1 MLRTTR
7 DDNRSS
13 TLAEGEGWTLLASRW
28 NRGADVTVT
37 ATSAELAEKVLGQA
51 TDGARDEPEP
61 QPDNVTM
68 GFWYVS
74 PTRGPHRTTRRI
86 AAGAWDEVRPNY
98 TAPVADAMGRL
109 MKVTPDDIAGR
120 LLLLHGPP
128 GTGKTSALRT
138 LARSWR
144 DWCQVDCV
152 LDPERLFSD
161 VGYLM
166 DIAIGED
173 DGTEKGRWRL
183 LLLEDC
189 DELIRGEAK
198 HTAGQALSRLLN
210 LTDGLL
216 GQGRN
221 VLVGVTTNEDL
232 ERLHPA
238 VVRPGRCLARIEVG
252 PLTRQES
259 VAWLGTDEGVGR
271 EGNSPGRA
279 VRAAPGHR
287 PRVGAEAGHGG
298 GRGAVSLTPCHGLR
312 PPTPGPQLYGL
323 RVYGFTV
330 TGLRLRGSVPV
341 RGPHRVLGQR
351 QGLLPGQ
358 AESLGGL
365 GVLLCGGRGPL
376 LGRSPGG
383 RDERSVTP
391 PGLDH
396 SVRLQGPVGLGDG
409 VGGEA
414 QLLGEAAYGR
424 EPVADGQRAGT
435 GQFGDPVTQL
445 LVRGDAGVRVE
456 DDLLSHGPIVPHP
469 WKKGRRS
476 GRGCAYGPPHDCDR
490 A

>member
-1 MLRTTR
+1 MPDTPETALPIRLNVDDSDSPSDVVDALFLGRFATGEQPHSHSTSLERVKTGSTMLPPAAKVLRTAR
-7 DDNRSS
+7 DDDRSA
-13 TLAEGEGWTLLASRW
+13 TLAEGEGWTLLVSRW

-37 ATSAELAEKVLGQA
+37 ATSAELAETVLKEA
-51 TDGARDEPEP
+51 TDGVVDEPEP

-74 PTRGPHRTTRRI
+74 PRRGPYRTTRRI
-86 AAGAWDEVRPNY
+86 AAGSWDEVRPNY
-98 TAPVADAMGRL
+98 TAPVAGAMDRL

-152 LDPERLFSD
+152 LDPERLFND

-173 DGTEKGRWRL
+173 DGNAKGRWRL

-189 DELIRGEAK
+189 DELIRGEAR

-259 VAWLGTDEGVGR
+259 LTWLGTDEDLPRDGATLAELYALRRGT
-271 EGNSPGRA
+271 SPA
-279 VRAAPGHR
+279 
-287 PRVGAEAGHGG
+287 
-298 GRGAVSLTPCHGLR
+298 
-312 PPTPGPQLYGL
+312 
-323 RVYGFTV
+323 
-330 TGLRLRGSVPV
+330 SVPK
-341 RGPHRVLGQR
+341 Q
-351 QGLLPGQ
+351 
-358 AESLGGL
+358 ESG
-365 GVLLCGGRGPL
+365 
-376 LGRSPGG
+376 
-383 RDERSVTP
+383 
-391 PGLDH
+391 
-396 SVRLQGPVGLGDG
+396 
-409 VGGEA
+409 A
-414 QLLGEAAYGR
+414 
-424 EPVADGQRAGT
+424 
-435 GQFGDPVTQL
+435 
-445 LVRGDAGVRVE
+445 DAG
-456 DDLLSHGPIVPHP
+456 LYL
-469 WKKGRRS
+469 
-476 GRGCAYGPPHDCDR
+476 
-490 A
+490 

>member
-1 MLRTTR
+1 MAPCRIMVAMSANPESALPIRLNVDDSDSPADVVDALFLGRFATGEQPYSHSSSLDRVKKAATLLPPAASVLRAAR
-7 DDNRSS
+7 DDDRSA
-13 TLAEGEGWTLLASRW
+13 TLAEGEGWTLLISRW

-37 ATSAELAEKVLGQA
+37 ATSPELAEKVLSQA
-51 TDGARDEPEP
+51 TEGAQDEPEP
-61 QPDNVTM
+61 QPENVTM

-74 PTRGPHRTTRRI
+74 PRRGPHRTTRQI
-86 AAGAWDEVRPNY
+86 AAGTWEDVRRNY
-98 TAPVADAMGRL
+98 TAPVADAMDSL

-152 LDPERLFSD
+152 LDPERLFND

-173 DGTEKGRWRL
+173 DGTSKERWRL

-252 PLTRQES
+252 PLTREES
-259 VAWLGTDEGVGR
+259 VSWLGGDEGLGR
-271 EGNSPGRA
+271 EGTTL
-279 VRAAPGHR
+279 
-287 PRVGAEAGHGG
+287 AELYALR
-298 GRGAVSLTPCHGLR
+298 RGT
-312 PPTPGPQLYGL
+312 GPA
-323 RVYGFTV
+323 
-330 TGLRLRGSVPV
+330 SVPK
-341 RGPHRVLGQR
+341 Q
-351 QGLLPGQ
+351 
-358 AESLGGL
+358 
-365 GVLLCGGRGPL
+365 
-376 LGRSPGG
+376 
-383 RDERSVTP
+383 
-391 PGLDH
+391 
-396 SVRLQGPVGLGDG
+396 
-409 VGGEA
+409 
-414 QLLGEAAYGR
+414 
-424 EPVADGQRAGT
+424 
-435 GQFGDPVTQL
+435 
-445 LVRGDAGVRVE
+445 DAGA
-456 DDLLSHGPIVPHP
+456 D
-469 WKKGRRS
+469 S
-476 GRGCAYGPPHDCDR
+476 GLYL
-490 A
+490 

>member
-1 MLRTTR
+1 MPDHERHARLPESALPIRLTLDDSDSPSDVLDALFLGRFATGEQPYSHSSSLDRIKAGATLLPPDARVLRTTR

-198 HTAGQALSRLLN
+198 HAAGQALSRLLN

-271 EGNSPGRA
+271 EGTPWPSCTRCAGASAPRRCRSRTRGRTRGSISDAVPRVTPSDAGATALWLHGSGVYGSGGQSPYAARTASSASDRA
-279 VRAAPGHR
+279 CCRVRPSRSAVSAYCCAAVAARCSAAPPAAATNVPLR
-287 PRVGAEAGHGG
+287 PRV
-298 GRGAVSLTPCHGLR
+298 SITP
-312 PPTPGPQLYGL
+312 
-323 RVYGFTV
+323 
-330 TGLRLRGSVPV
+330 S
-341 RGPHRVLGQR
+341 
-351 QGLLPGQ
+351 
-358 AESLGGL
+358 AS
-365 GVLLCGGRGPL
+365 
-376 LGRSPGG
+376 
-383 RDERSVTP
+383 
-391 PGLDH
+391 
-396 SVRLQGPVGLGDG
+396 
-409 VGGEA
+409 
-414 QLLGEAAYGR
+414 
-424 EPVADGQRAGT
+424 RA
-435 GQFGDPVTQL
+435 
-445 LVRGDAGVRVE
+445 R
-456 DDLLSHGPIVPHP
+456 
-469 WKKGRRS
+469 
-476 GRGCAYGPPHDCDR
+476 
-490 A
+490 

>member
-1 MLRTTR
+1 MSANPEATLPIRLNVDDSDSPSDVVDALFLGRFATGEQPFSHSSSIDRVKKGVSLLPPGATVLRAAR
-7 DDNRSS
+7 DDDRSA
-13 TLAEGEGWTLLASRW
+13 TLAEGDGWTLLVSRW

-37 ATSAELAEKVLGQA
+37 ATSEDLAERVLKQA
-51 TDGARDEPEP
+51 TEGAEDEPEP
-61 QPDNVTM
+61 VPENVTM

-74 PTRGPHRTTRRI
+74 PRRGPHRTTRQI
-86 AAGAWDEVRPNY
+86 AAGTWEEVRPNY
-98 TAPVADAMGRL
+98 TAPVAEAMDRL

-152 LDPERLFSD
+152 LDPERLFND

-173 DGTEKGRWRL
+173 DGSAKGRWRL

-252 PLTRQES
+252 PMTRREA
-259 VAWLGTDEGVGR
+259 VTWLGTDEGVGR
-271 EGNSPGRA
+271 EGATLAELFALRRGT
-279 VRAAPGHR
+279 APPNVPD
-287 PRVGAEAGHGG
+287 PR
-298 GRGAVSLTPCHGLR
+298 
-312 PPTPGPQLYGL
+312 
-323 RVYGFTV
+323 
-330 TGLRLRGSVPV
+330 
-341 RGPHRVLGQR
+341 
-351 QGLLPGQ
+351 
-358 AESLGGL
+358 ES
-365 GVLLCGGRGPL
+365 
-376 LGRSPGG
+376 
-383 RDERSVTP
+383 
-391 PGLDH
+391 
-396 SVRLQGPVGLGDG
+396 
-409 VGGEA
+409 A
-414 QLLGEAAYGR
+414 
-424 EPVADGQRAGT
+424 
-435 GQFGDPVTQL
+435 
-445 LVRGDAGVRVE
+445 DAG
-456 DDLLSHGPIVPHP
+456 LYL
-469 WKKGRRS
+469 
-476 GRGCAYGPPHDCDR
+476 
-490 A
+490 

>member
-1 MLRTTR
+1 MANLHDALPIRLNVDDSDSPSDVVDALFLGRFTTGEQPFSHSVTIDRVKSGSTLLPPGAEILRAAR
-7 DDNRSS
+7 DDDRSA
-13 TLAEGEGWTLLASRW
+13 TLAEGSGWTLLVSRW

-37 ATSAELAEKVLGQA
+37 ATSQELAEKVLKQA
-51 TDGARDEPEP
+51 TDGAQDEPEP
-61 QPDNVTM
+61 QPEDVSM

-74 PTRGPHRTTRRI
+74 PRRGPYRTSRQI
-86 AAGAWDEVRPNY
+86 SAGTWEEVRPNY
-98 TAPVADAMGRL
+98 TAPVADAMDKL
-109 MKVTPDDIAGR
+109 MKTDPEDISGR

-173 DGTEKGRWRL
+173 DGTAKGRWRL

-252 PLTRQES
+252 ALTRPEA
-259 VAWLGTDEGVGR
+259 VEWLGTDEGVGR
-271 EGNSPGRA
+271 EGATLAELYALRRGT
-279 VRAAPGHR
+279 AP
-287 PRVGAEAGHGG
+287 
-298 GRGAVSLTPCHGLR
+298 T
-312 PPTPGPQLYGL
+312 
-323 RVYGFTV
+323 
-330 TGLRLRGSVPV
+330 SVPE
-341 RGPHRVLGQR
+341 QR
-351 QGLLPGQ
+351 EDADSGLYL
-358 AESLGGL
+358 
-365 GVLLCGGRGPL
+365 
-376 LGRSPGG
+376 
-383 RDERSVTP
+383 
-391 PGLDH
+391 
-396 SVRLQGPVGLGDG
+396 
-409 VGGEA
+409 
-414 QLLGEAAYGR
+414 
-424 EPVADGQRAGT
+424 
-435 GQFGDPVTQL
+435 
-445 LVRGDAGVRVE
+445 
-456 DDLLSHGPIVPHP
+456 
-469 WKKGRRS
+469 
-476 GRGCAYGPPHDCDR
+476 
-490 A
+490 

>member
-1 MLRTTR
+1 MSANEGQGVAGEPAGTPPEGALPIRLNVDDSDSPSDVVDALFLGRFATGEQPHALSTTLDRVKPDATLLPGGARLLRAAK
-7 DDNRSS
+7 DDDRSAL
-13 TLAEGEGWTLLASRW
+13 LAEGEGWTLLVSRW

-37 ATSAELAEKVLGQA
+37 ATDSSLAERVLKEA
-51 TDGARDEPEP
+51 TDGAKDEPEP
-61 QPDNVTM
+61 QPENVTM

-74 PTRGPHRTTRRI
+74 PRRGPHRTTRQI
-86 AAGAWDEVRPNY
+86 GAGTWEEIRPNY
-98 TAPVADAMGRL
+98 TAPVAGAMDRL
-109 MKVTPDDIAGR
+109 MAVTPEDITGR

-173 DGTEKGRWRL
+173 EGTAKGRWRL

-252 PLTRQES
+252 PLTRAES
-259 VAWLGTDEGVGR
+259 VAWLGREEGVGR
-271 EGNSPGRA
+271 EGSTL
-279 VRAAPGHR
+279 
-287 PRVGAEAGHGG
+287 AELYALRRGTSALGMPEQ
-298 GRGAVSLTPCHGLR
+298 RGA
-312 PPTPGPQLYGL
+312 
-323 RVYGFTV
+323 
-330 TGLRLRGSVPV
+330 
-341 RGPHRVLGQR
+341 
-351 QGLLPGQ
+351 
-358 AESLGGL
+358 
-365 GVLLCGGRGPL
+365 
-376 LGRSPGG
+376 
-383 RDERSVTP
+383 
-391 PGLDH
+391 
-396 SVRLQGPVGLGDG
+396 
-409 VGGEA
+409 
-414 QLLGEAAYGR
+414 
-424 EPVADGQRAGT
+424 
-435 GQFGDPVTQL
+435 
-445 LVRGDAGVRVE
+445 DAG
-456 DDLLSHGPIVPHP
+456 LYL
-469 WKKGRRS
+469 
-476 GRGCAYGPPHDCDR
+476 
-490 A
+490 

>member
-1 MLRTTR
+1 MSANPHDALPIRLNVDDSDSPSDVVDALFLGRFATGEQPYSHAANIDRVRSGATLLPPGARVLRVAR
-7 DDNRSS
+7 DDDRSA
-13 TLAEGEGWTLLASRW
+13 TLAEGDGWTVLISRW

-37 ATSAELAEKVLGQA
+37 ATTAELAKKVLDQA
-51 TDGARDEPEP
+51 TDGAADEPEP
-61 QPDNVTM
+61 QPENVTM

-74 PTRGPHRTTRRI
+74 PRRGPHRTTRQI
-86 AAGAWDEVRPNY
+86 SAGTWEEVRANY
-98 TAPVADAMGRL
+98 TAPVADAMDGL
-109 MKVTPDDIAGR
+109 MKTTPEDIAGR

-173 DGTEKGRWRL
+173 DSSGKGRWRL

-252 PLTRQES
+252 PLTRSEA
-259 VAWLGTDEGVGR
+259 VGWLGAEEGVGR
-271 EGNSPGRA
+271 EGATLAELYALRRGTSPTSL
-279 VRAAPGHR
+279 PE
-287 PRVGAEAGHGG
+287 PRGGA
-298 GRGAVSLTPCHGLR
+298 
-312 PPTPGPQLYGL
+312 
-323 RVYGFTV
+323 
-330 TGLRLRGSVPV
+330 
-341 RGPHRVLGQR
+341 
-351 QGLLPGQ
+351 
-358 AESLGGL
+358 
-365 GVLLCGGRGPL
+365 
-376 LGRSPGG
+376 
-383 RDERSVTP
+383 
-391 PGLDH
+391 
-396 SVRLQGPVGLGDG
+396 
-409 VGGEA
+409 
-414 QLLGEAAYGR
+414 
-424 EPVADGQRAGT
+424 
-435 GQFGDPVTQL
+435 
-445 LVRGDAGVRVE
+445 DAG
-456 DDLLSHGPIVPHP
+456 LYL
-469 WKKGRRS
+469 
-476 GRGCAYGPPHDCDR
+476 
-490 A
+490 